1 MPSVEVDRTPCL
13 TLCGRSCPSHVLLLS
28 CASYPCSTTTTTT
41 TTYYYLLLLLLLLL
55 LLPTTTTILLL
66 YYFLSLL
73 DKVDEDGNGTLDL
86 NEFMQASSLL
96 AVVAK

>member
-1 MPSVEVDRTPCL
+1 
-13 TLCGRSCPSHVLLLS
+13 VLLLT
-28 CASYPCSTTTTTT
+28 SY
-41 TTYYYLLLLLLLLL
+41 
-55 LLPTTTTILLL
+55 
-66 YYFLSLL
+66 LL

>member
-1 MPSVEVDRTPCL
+1 MAWCVIPSLLTP
-13 TLCGRSCPSHVLLLS
+13 
-28 CASYPCSTTTTTT
+28 Y
-41 TTYYYLLLLLLLLL
+41 
-55 LLPTTTTILLL
+55 
-66 YYFLSLL
+66 LL